1 MSHPFAPV
9 KTVAQEVFNQ
19 FLVIFFANGLLQPG
33 ASLSILIGRLD
44 FKKVADDLPNS
55 SIC

>member
-19 FLVIFFANGLLQPG
+19 VLVIFFANGLLQPG
-33 ASLSILIGRLD
+33 GI
-44 FKKVADDLPNS
+44 
-55 SIC
+55 